1 MKKGDMMVNTNRRNR
16 RRLIPWMIA
25 GTAALAVAPLV
36 ASGGVASAAPKAP
49 KASTTVTIG
58 VSEMLTGASEYYGNA
73 ALTGV
78 KLGTAY
84 LNAHGGILGHKVVLS
99 VQDDASE
106 NTEAVSEVRSFAQNP
121 AIPMVVAPTYQP
133 NFEASCTVASSFGLP
148 IVGAQSAPL
157 SKTDNPKND
166 CFVVTSNVVT
176 QAEAALLT
184 LKKDYGIKT
193 VALLYDQTNAYVSQF
208 DPVIEGLV
216 RKAGL
221 KLVGNLAVT
230 AGQTDYGPQITTLLQ
245 ADPGVIVPN
254 MVTEDAARFMSQ
266 ARAEGVKGMFAD
278 LISELTNSRI
288 YKLSNGA
295 AKGLFAATPQS
306 VGVATF
312 AAFIKLYTK
321 TYGAPTDPTYAGFGY
336 DSMML
341 IARAMQKAG
350 TVTNRSAILK
360 ALRDLPSMTG
370 SICYTNEGG
379 GAYLT
384 NKVYYVTLTS
394 SGYKPAKL

>member
-1 MKKGDMMVNTNRRNR
+1 
-16 RRLIPWMIA
+16 MIA

-36 ASGGVASAAPKAP
+36 ATGGAASAAPKTA
-49 KASTTVTIG
+49 KAASPITIG
-58 VSEMLTGASEYYGNA
+58 VSEMLTGPSEYYGNA

-78 KLGTAY
+78 KLGTSY
-84 LNAHGGILGHKVVLS
+84 LNSHGGILGHKVLLS
-99 VQDDASE
+99 VQDDASL
-106 NTEAVSEVRSFAQNP
+106 NSEAVSEVRGFAQNSAMP
-121 AIPMVVAPTYQP
+121 IVIAPTYQP

-157 SKTDNPKND
+157 TKAQNPKND
-166 CFVVTSNVVT
+166 CFVVTSNVNT
-176 QAEAALLT
+176 QAEAALVT

-216 RKAGL
+216 KQAGL
-221 KLVGNLAVT
+221 TLTNNLAVT
-230 AGQTDYGPQITTLLQ
+230 AGQTDYGPQITSLLQ
-245 ADPGVIVPN
+245 SKPGVIVPN

-266 ARAEGVKGMFAD
+266 ARAEGVKSMFAD
-278 LISELTNSRI
+278 LISELTNTRI

-306 VGVATF
+306 VGVPSF

-341 IARAMQKAG
+341 VAKAMETANS
-350 TVTNRSAILK
+350 VTSRSAILK
-360 ALRDLPSMTG
+360 ALRALPTMCG
-370 SICYTNEGG
+370 SICYANQGG
-379 GAYLT
+379 GAFLT
-384 NKVYYVTLTS
+384 NKVYFVTLTS
-394 SGYKPAKL
+394 SGYEPAKL

>member
-1 MKKGDMMVNTNRRNR
+1 MVNTNRRNR

-49 KASTTVTIG
+49 KASTPVTIG

-99 VQDDASE
+99 IQDDASE
-106 NTEAVSEVRSFAQNP
+106 NSEAVSEVRSFAQNT

-157 SKTDNPKND
+157 SKADNPKND

-216 RKAGL
+216 KKAGL

-245 ADPGVIVPN
+245 ANPGVIVPN

-278 LISELTNSRI
+278 LISELTNSAYLQAVERGRQGSVRRHSAVGWRPDLRCFHQALHEDLRSADGPDVRRVRVRLHDAHRPGDAKGRHRHEPLRHLEGAARASVGDRI
-288 YKLSNGA
+288 YLLHQRGRWRLFDQQ
-295 AKGLFAATPQS
+295 GL
-306 VGVATF
+306 
-312 AAFIKLYTK
+312 
-321 TYGAPTDPTYAGFGY
+321 
-336 DSMML
+336 
-341 IARAMQKAG
+341 
-350 TVTNRSAILK
+350 
-360 ALRDLPSMTG
+360 LRDLD
-370 SICYTNEGG
+370 
-379 GAYLT
+379 
-384 NKVYYVTLTS
+384 
-394 SGYKPAKL
+394 KLGLHARKALVQN